1 MAGVILNNDLY
12 TSAVAG
18 LTDLNGMYI
27 FYGGAMP
34 TPGSGATVA
43 MLSQTVAANTD
54 VGMARCHG
62 LTYIPED
69 GASLESGGKIKFIA
83 TTANAEVVAGI
94 PPTPGITVNAIG
106 IAHLHPNAYNEGGV
120 VYSSGFL
127 KDKVLDYS
135 VVSSGGVIIPAG
147 GYVTLVDTITVVKES

>member
-27 FYGGAMP
+27 FYGGAMT
-34 TPGSGATVA
+34 TPSAGETVA
-43 MLSQTVAANTD
+43 GLSQTVASATS

-62 LTYIPED
+62 LAYIPAS
-69 GASLESGGKIKFIA
+69 GASIESGGEIKFIA
-83 TTANAEVVAGI
+83 TTANAEVIAGI
-94 PPTPGITVNAIG
+94 PLTPGTTISAIG

-120 VYSSGFL
+120 ICSKGYL
-127 KDKVLDYS
+127 KDKILDYS
-135 VVSSGGVIIPAG
+135 LVSSGGVITPAG